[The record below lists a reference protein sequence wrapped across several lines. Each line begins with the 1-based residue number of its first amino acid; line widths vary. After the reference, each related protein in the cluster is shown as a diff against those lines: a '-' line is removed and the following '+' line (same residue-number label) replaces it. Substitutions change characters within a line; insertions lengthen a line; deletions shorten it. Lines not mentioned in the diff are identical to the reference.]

1 MRRQTFR
8 LGNRMS
14 RRTDGSLDLL
24 MVLPSL
30 DVGGAERVAITLANG
45 LARFGAAPRLLLMH
59 REGALRDQLDPD
71 VPVTVLGRS
80 RTRGALVPL
89 VRHLRADPPEVLFST
104 HQHVNIALCGLRGL
118 IPQRTRLV
126 LREPTYAPVTLA
138 GRSTASRR
146 RLQRMLYSRA
156 ALLLA
161 SSEVLAEDLREL
173 TAGQVALLPNPVDEA
188 HLRALAKASAPSTD
202 VLSEPPQMHG
212 RRFVSVGRLS
222 PEKAMDELL
231 VAFAAARDAHD
242 TLDIVGD
249 GPERARLARLVS
261 DLGMEHHVRLLGVR
275 PDHPQIV
282 AAADIFV
289 LASHHEGMPN
299 AVLEALAVGTPVL
312 ATTDLVTLAQ
322 LARTTQP
329 DALRL
334 VERSA
339 LVDALAAVAR
349 LAPRASGG
357 AGVDSLRPSLLPD
370 EHRGERVVLRLL
382 DLLNEP
388 EAAR

>member
-1 MRRQTFR
+1 
-8 LGNRMS
+8 MS

-30 DVGGAERVAITLANG
+30 DVGGAERVAVTLANG
-45 LARFGAAPRLLLMH
+45 LARTGAAPRLLLTH

-71 VPVTVLGRS
+71 IPVTVLGRP

-89 VRHLRADPPEVLFST
+89 VRHLRADPPEVLFAT
-104 HQHVNIALCGLRGL
+104 HQHVNLALCGLRGL
-118 IPQRTRLV
+118 LPQSTLLV
-126 LREPTYAPVTLA
+126 LREPTYAPVTFA
-138 GRSTASRR
+138 GRPTASTR
-146 RLQRMLYSRA
+146 RLQRKLYSRA
-156 ALLLA
+156 SLLMA
-161 SSEVLAEDLREL
+161 SSEVLAEDLRKL
-173 TAGQVALLPNPVDEA
+173 TAGQVALLPNPVDET
-188 HLRALAKASAPSTD
+188 HLRALAQAPAPSTD
-202 VLSEPPQMHG
+202 ALSERPQRHG

-231 VAFAAARDAHD
+231 AAFASARNAHD

-261 DLGMEHHVRLLGVR
+261 DLGIEHRVQLLGIR
-275 PDHPQIV
+275 PDHLQIV
-282 AAADIFV
+282 AAADVFV

-322 LARTTQP
+322 LASNAQP

-339 LVDALAAVAR
+339 LVEALADVAR
-349 LAPRASGG
+349 LEPRPPVG
-357 AGVDSLRPSLLPD
+357 AGVDSLRPSLLPA
-370 EHRGERVVLRLL
+370 EHRVEHVVLRLI
-382 DLLNEP
+382 DLVREP
-388 EAAR
+388 KATR